1 MHNLT
6 IGALA
11 RRTGVKV
18 PTIRFYEQI
27 GLMPQA
33 PRTASNR
40 RLYGSAELDRLS
52 FIRHAR
58 ALGFEIDDI
67 RSLLAIAAEPQASCH
82 EADSIA
88 RKHLAAIEG
97 RITQLDG
104 LREELLRM
112 VGECSHGRISD
123 CRVISVL
130 ADHSQC
136 LGDQHT

>member
-1 MHNLT
+1 MLNLA
-6 IGALA
+6 IGDLA
-11 RRTGVKV
+11 RRTGVKI

-27 GLMPQA
+27 GLMPRA
-33 PRTASNR
+33 LRTASNR

-67 RSLLAIAAEPQASCH
+67 RSLLAISAEPQASCH

-88 RKHLAAIEG
+88 RKHLAAVDG
-97 RITQLDG
+97 RIARLNA

-112 VGECSHGRISD
+112 VSECSHGRISD

-136 LGDQHT
+136 LTDRHA